1 MKKIIATILAAFCCF
16 SAAMAVPA
24 YRGFIR
30 HTQPDGSVISIR
42 LHGDEFGHWVTDA
55 SGQILEMDADGFY
68 RPADKAKTNA
78 RLAAARMRRSAVNTG
93 RRRSLARA
101 GIATGQKRF
110 LVILVQFSDV
120 KFASE
125 STAQQDF
132 TNLLNQNGYSVNGGT
147 GSARDF
153 YYDNSHGA
161 FEPLFDVYGPVTLD
175 NNQAYYGGNDS
186 SGNDQSP
193 EVAVQQGC
201 QKLDTDFGV
210 DFSQYDNDGDG
221 EVDLVFMYYAGRG
234 EADGGGDDC
243 IWPHQWELT
252 SGGIDLTLDGKT
264 INKYACTN
272 EIVSYGA
279 LEGKMCGIG
288 TACHEFGHAMG
299 LPDFYDTDYDNQNG
313 LSAGMFSFSTMD
325 SGSYNNDGRTPPYF
339 TIEERIML
347 GWITASDA
355 FREFSISGSYTIGTV
370 DNNIAYK
377 TPTDQDGEYFVYE
390 CRGSNGWDAGLP
402 SHGLIV
408 THVDKSSR
416 KVTIYNGSTKI
427 TNQTA
432 AQLWSNWTTYNAI
445 NENGS
450 HPCCYVVPAAD
461 QSNLKFG
468 YTYYSQYQTYYF
480 SDSYNAWIP
489 FPTTRNNVTY
499 NSFTASSWNGVDSD
513 IQLSDISYSNDQVTL
528 YATVPSSTL
537 NYNVIK
543 NPGNGVYTAGNSF
556 TMELETSEAQPVT
569 SVQWFLDDEPVSGA
583 VAPAFKPTV
592 TLSAGE
598 HLIEAHLT
606 LQNGGTKILELT
618 VQAN

>member
-1 MKKIIATILAAFCCF
+1 MKKIIATILAALCCI

-24 YRGFIR
+24 YRGLIR

-55 SGQILEMDADGFY
+55 SGQVLEMDADGYY
-68 RPADKAKTNA
+68 RPAST
-78 RLAAARMRRSAVNTG
+78 AAAASRRAAAQIRRAAANS
-93 RRRSLARA
+93 RRRSPAKA
-101 GIATGQKRF
+101 GIASGTNKHF
-110 LVILVQFSDV
+110 LVILVQFTDI
-120 KFASE
+120 KFANE

-132 TNLLNQNGYSVNGGT
+132 TNLLNQEGYSVNGGT

-153 YYDNSHGA
+153 YSDNSHGV
-161 FEPLFDVYGPVTLD
+161 FKPVFDVYGPVTLD
-175 NNQAYYGGNDS
+175 NNRAYYGENDS
-186 SGNDQSP
+186 SGNDKKP
-193 EVAVQQGC
+193 EYAVKEGC
-201 QKLDTDFGV
+201 QKVNSEFNV
-210 DFSQYDNDGDG
+210 DFSQFDNDGDG
-221 EVDLVFMYYAGRG
+221 EVDLVFMYYAGNG
-234 EADGGGDDC
+234 EADSDVEDS
-243 IWPHQWELT
+243 IWPHQWELS
-252 SGGIDLTLDGKT
+252 SGGISLTIDGKT
-264 INKYACTN
+264 VDKYACTN
-272 EIVSYGA
+272 EIVGYGTY
-279 LEGKMCGIG
+279 EGQMCGIG

-347 GWITASDA
+347 GWINASDA
-355 FREFSISGSYTIGTV
+355 FREFSTSGTYTIETV

-416 KVTIYNGSTKI
+416 KVTIYNGSTEI

-432 AQLWSNWTTYNAI
+432 GQLWSNWTAYNAI

-461 QSNLKFG
+461 QSNLMFG

-480 SDSYNAWIP
+480 RDSYNAWIP

-499 NSFTASSWNGVDSD
+499 NSFTARSWNGVDSD
-513 IQLSDISYSNDQVTL
+513 IQLSNISYSNDQVTL

-537 NYNVIK
+537 NYNVIA
-543 NPGNGVYTAGNSF
+543 NPGNGVYTAGSSF
-556 TMELETSEAQPVT
+556 ALELETSEAQPVS
-569 SVQWFLDDEPVSGA
+569 SVQWYLDDEPVSGSS
-583 VAPAFKPTV
+583 V

-606 LQNGGTKILELT
+606 LQNGSSKILELT